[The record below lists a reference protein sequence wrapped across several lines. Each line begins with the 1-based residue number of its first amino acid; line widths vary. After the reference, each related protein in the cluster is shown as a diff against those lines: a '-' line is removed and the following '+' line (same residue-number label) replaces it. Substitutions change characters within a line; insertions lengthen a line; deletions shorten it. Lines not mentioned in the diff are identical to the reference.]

1 MDEVERV
8 TCRDHETFLEF
19 WSGRIIVLSLIEM
32 AQIMHSI
39 VSTGCCNICKFLK
52 LHGDPSVELVLRGG
66 NRGKQNR
73 RCFQVKQP
81 WGPMTTGLQHVP
93 CHQKFGKPSR
103 SFTFFWAVRLPG
115 FQDTNYFAG
124 LRLPLQHD
132 SKRCWR
138 FANGGHFA
146 GLMQSTAAMQ
156 RFGWRGKRN
165 FLNEHECWTLFWGL
179 FNQQNIDIYIIM
191 ESCIQKDSD
200 SNASRCWYVC
210 LAIKRTAQRVPP
222 R

>member
-146 GLMQSTAAMQ
+146 GLMQSTAASCSGLGGGANAIFWM
-156 RFGWRGKRN
+156 RMNVGHCFGAFSTNKTST
-165 FLNEHECWTLFWGL
+165 F
-179 FNQQNIDIYIIM
+179 I
-191 ESCIQKDSD
+191 
-200 SNASRCWYVC
+200 
-210 LAIKRTAQRVPP
+210 
-222 R
+222 